1 MLLEDCGEKSD
12 DSEEML
18 QNESE
23 NDLDDIYETEADDNE
38 QARSSELNYK
48 HNEVEGPQASGDDGD
63 CDDEILKISK
73 NPIPA
78 VLMFHDVGYLDFDQ
92 TSKLATVP
100 QKLRCEM
107 VSRES
112 ELFQNRNIP
121 FAVSAVVVLKRNMRS
136 AHYGMNR

>member
-1 MLLEDCGEKSD
+1 LQEDCGEDSD
-12 DSEEML
+12 DLEEML
-18 QNESE
+18 QQNESE
-23 NDLDDIYETEADDNE
+23 NESDDIDQTEADDNE
-38 QARSSELNYK
+38 QAKSSELNYK

-100 QKLRCEM
+100 QKLPCEV
-107 VSRES
+107 VSRGS

-121 FAVSAVVVLKRNMRS
+121 FAVSAVVLLKRNMRS
-136 AHYGMNR
+136 AK

>member
-18 QNESE
+18 QDESKNES
-23 NDLDDIYETEADDNE
+23 DDIDQTEANDNE
-38 QARSSELNYK
+38 QAKSSELNYK
-48 HNEVEGPQASGDDGD
+48 HNLGEGPQASGDDGD

-92 TSKLATVP
+92 TLKLATVP
-100 QKLRCEM
+100 QKLRTKM
-107 VSRES
+107 VSCGS
-112 ELFQNRNIP
+112 ELFQNRNVP
-121 FAVSAVVVLKRNMRS
+121 FLQ
-136 AHYGMNR
+136 